1 MGNQATTIE
10 EQLALLQ
17 SRGMSISDEDKAKEV
32 LLDIGYFRLGFYCF
46 PLEKS
51 YPQKNNRTHDYKEG
65 TSFDDVV
72 KLYYFDY
79 NLRGLLL
86 KYINRIEI
94 NFRTFLTYTVSNAFP
109 KSPTWFADPSI
120 VMNSYANKFS
130 EKVYDDKFKLNPVIK
145 RHHTK
150 HINDRYAP
158 AWKTIE
164 FMTLGSV
171 YVLFQSLRDNEL
183 KRVISSHFGINNVDV
198 FENYIETI
206 RTIRNI
212 CAHGGVLFDTSLAK
226 SIKRGP
232 AGKMDGQNHHN
243 LNGAIQVIHYML
255 NQVSVNRATDMQAE
269 LKALFDKYKAFPTV
283 QKILKEATGIEEN

>member
-1 MGNQATTIE
+1 MGNQATTVE
-10 EQLALLQ
+10 EQLALLK
-17 SRGMSISDEDKAKEV
+17 SRGMSIKDEAKAKEV

-51 YPQKNNRTHDYKEG
+51 YPTKRHRTHEYKED

-94 NFRTFLTYTVSNAFP
+94 NFRTFLTYTVSNAYP
-109 KSPTWFADPSI
+109 KSPTWFADPFI
-120 VMNSYANKFS
+120 VMNSYANNFS
-130 EKVYDDKFKLNPVIK
+130 DKVYDDNFKRNPVIK
-145 RHHTK
+145 RHHAK

-171 YVLFQSLRDNEL
+171 SILYKSLRDSNL
-183 KRVISSHFGINNVDV
+183 KEEISAHFSVNNVSV
-198 FENYIETI
+198 FENYIETVL
-206 RTIRNI
+206 TIRNI
-212 CAHGGVLFDTSLAK
+212 CAHGGVLFDISMAK

-232 AGKMDGQNHHN
+232 AGRMEDQNHHN
-243 LNGAIQVIHYML
+243 LNGAFQVIHYML
-255 NQVSVNRATDMQAE
+255 NQVSVNRANDMKTE
-269 LKALFDKYKAFPTV
+269 LKNLIDKYNKYPTV
-283 QKILKEATGIEEN
+283 RRILKDATGMEYF